1 MKCFKPALVFLLTSF
16 AVAVSWFAQASPMQK
31 STPPV
36 DVEKEARR
44 LKSSDPVERAMAAC
58 ALRKAGR
65 NAAAATSS
73 LIEVLDDDTF
83 INPIGCLDDNRYHS
97 ETTSP
102 GREAAKALAAIGEPA
117 LEPLLAA
124 LRGSNWKSSKNAAW
138 ALGEM
143 RYVDVSVRAR
153 AVRGLSAAL
162 GDEHREVQTSAID
175 SLGEIKDSAAVE
187 PLIAAL
193 KRPDAKVR
201 ERAALALGEIRD
213 PAAVEALI
221 DRLYDESLPTRLEVI
236 RALAEIRDAR
246 AVEPLIAVL
255 SDTHPDVRARAGN
268 ALEEITQ
275 QEFGTDATKWR
286 EWFTRNK

>member
-1 MKCFKPALVFLLTSF
+1 MKFFRPAMVFLLTTF
-16 AVAVSWFAQASPMQK
+16 AVAVFWLAQGSPMQK
-31 STPPV
+31 STPPA
-36 DVEKEARR
+36 DVEKEVRR

-58 ALRKAGR
+58 ALRKAGW
-65 NAAAATSS
+65 NAAAASS
-73 LIEVLDDDTF
+73 LIEVLGDDTP
-83 INPIGCLDDNRYHS
+83 INPIGCLEDNRYHS
-97 ETTSP
+97 ETTSA
-102 GREAAKALAAIGEPA
+102 GREAAKALAAMGEPA
-117 LEPLLAA
+117 LEPLLGT
-124 LRGSNWKSSKNAAW
+124 LSGDNWKSRKNAAW

-143 RYVDVSVRAR
+143 RYVDASVRAR

-162 GDEHREVQTSAID
+162 GDEHREVQTSAVD

-221 DRLYDESLPTRLEVI
+221 DRLDDESLPARLEVI

-255 SDTHPDVRARAGN
+255 SDTRADVRARAAD

-275 QEFGTDATKWR
+275 QEFGVDATKWR